1 MLSLNIHKLDGTI
14 IFQCIGRIVLGEGH
28 VLRRTVCRY
37 PKIATAVLDMAAVT
51 AIDAEGLGI
60 LVTLRNW
67 TQANGTEL
75 KLLNLTPR
83 VENLLNITHLRSIF
97 KVCSVPDIA
106 DLLCRAIHQSSLG
119 TEYASASQGTG

>member
-1 MLSLNIHKLDGTI
+1 MLSLTIHKLDKTI
-14 IFQCIGRIVLGEGH
+14 IFQCIGRIVLGEGDILH
-28 VLRRTVCRY
+28 RAVYRY

-51 AIDAEGLGI
+51 AIDAAGLGI

-83 VENLLNITHLRSIF
+83 VENLLNITHLRPIF

-106 DLLCRAIHQSSLG
+106 DLLCRAIHQSSLR
-119 TEYASASQGTG
+119 TEFAAAS